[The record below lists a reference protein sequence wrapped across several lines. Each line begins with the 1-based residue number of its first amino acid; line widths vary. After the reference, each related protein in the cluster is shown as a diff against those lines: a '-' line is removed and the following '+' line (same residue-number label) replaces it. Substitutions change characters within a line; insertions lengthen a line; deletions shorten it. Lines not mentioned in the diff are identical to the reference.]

1 MALKRPDLVLLD
13 VDGTLVDT
21 APDLLFALNET
32 FARFG
37 LSPRGEAEVRG
48 WIGGGVETLVQRAL
62 ANEFDGNL
70 DPRMFERMVPLC
82 LEIYGANICRG
93 SRLFPGVRE
102 GLDFLTHN
110 GFHVGCVTNKRTR
123 FTHDLL
129 RGLGIIDEFDIIL
142 CGDTL
147 QRKKPDPL
155 PLLHAAEH
163 FGMNPDRGL
172 MVGDST
178 NDVDAARAA
187 GFQVLCVTYGYNQN
201 RDIRAAR
208 PDAVVDTL
216 AELPRLFA
224 DA

>member
-13 VDGTLVDT
+13 LDGTLVDT
-21 APDLLFALNET
+21 APDLLYALNET

-37 LSPRGEAEVRG
+37 LSPRSEAEVRG
-48 WIGGGVETLVQRAL
+48 WVGGGVETLVRRAL
-62 ANEFDGNL
+62 VDEFDGRL
-70 DPRMFERMVPLC
+70 DPRLLEQAVPLC

-102 GLDFLTHN
+102 GLDFLGDN

-123 FTHDLL
+123 FAHDLL
-129 RGLGIIDEFDIIL
+129 RGLGIMDEFDIIL

-147 QRKKPDPL
+147 KRKKPDPL
-155 PLLHAAEH
+155 PLLYAAER
-163 FGMNPDRGL
+163 FGVRPDRSL
-172 MVGDST
+172 MIGDST

-201 RDIRAAR
+201 RDIRAAQ
-208 PDAVVDTL
+208 PDAVVDSL

-224 DA
+224 GA